1 MREECEKNARRT
13 REERERVREIEARAR
28 AEARL
33 VVPDGV
39 VHERRGRAV
48 ELALHA
54 RERLGR
60 ARRAREAL
68 EPVAV
73 LARVLAVDEVAEA
86 DGERERRARLR
97 EGW

>member
-1 MREECEKNARRT
+1 MREECEKNARDRAQ
-13 REERERVREIEARAR
+13 ARAQ
-28 AEARL
+28 ARL
-33 VVPDGV
+33 VVPNGV

>member
-1 MREECEKNARRT
+1 MREEREKNAR
-13 REERERVREIEARAR
+13 EWIDARAR

>member
-1 MREECEKNARRT
+1 MREEREKNAR
-13 REERERVREIEARAR
+13 EWIDARAR

-39 VHERRGRAV
+39 VDERRGRAV